1 MDYTLTNNGAVLMT
15 QVAAGRT
22 ILFTRVESGSG
33 YTASPAGLQ
42 SVIDK
47 KQDMFLDEVL
57 FENRQATI
65 KTVLSNMQL
74 EEGYQLRQVGV
85 YAKLEGDEADTLVI
99 IGQQYNGEK
108 IPPYGEGIIQIE
120 YDIAM
125 KVSGT
130 GNVTIEGVG
139 TGYVTKGQFQAH
151 LNDKSNPHQVTK
163 KQIGLEHVPNVRTDD
178 QTPTFE
184 EAEERENI
192 VSEEKLS
199 VIMGKIRKWFAD
211 LRESAFCSVANN
223 LVTMLPGSV
232 LDARQGKVLDERIS
246 GLYSD
251 MQDLRNDLSALD
263 TRVTNAITDG
273 DLSAPFEM
281 NFLITPYQNNY
292 TLGDGTVTLDVD
304 TATKL
309 QYTAYANYL
318 SETGGYNAKITR
330 AYSTAVKI
338 PDAKCILTFS
348 GACLVRS
355 GYNEH
360 IDNNLKVEVLNSSGA
375 KLAETSAINSTAN
388 TTVQLSLASLKGQT
402 VKLRV
407 SMISDGYPKR
417 PRGFTISKL
426 SISNK

>member
-1 MDYTLTNNGAVLMT
+1 MKYIYVLKKDQNGLIFLDFIKISPEYSEIQDLNNG
-15 QVAAGRT
+15 
-22 ILFTRVESGSG
+22 
-33 YTASPAGLQ
+33 
-42 SVIDK
+42 
-47 KQDMFLDEVL
+47 
-57 FENRQATI
+57 
-65 KTVLSNMQL
+65 
-74 EEGYQLRQVGV
+74 
-85 YAKLEGDEADTLVI
+85 
-99 IGQQYNGEK
+99 
-108 IPPYGEGIIQIE
+108 
-120 YDIAM
+120 
-125 KVSGT
+125 
-130 GNVTIEGVG
+130 
-139 TGYVTKGQFQAH
+139 
-151 LNDKSNPHQVTK
+151 LN
-163 KQIGLEHVPNVRTDD
+163 
-178 QTPTFE
+178 
-184 EAEERENI
+184 
-192 VSEEKLS
+192 
-199 VIMGKIRKWFAD
+199 
-211 LRESAFCSVANN
+211 
-223 LVTMLPGSV
+223 
-232 LDARQGKVLDERIS
+232 
-246 GLYSD
+246 
-251 MQDLRNDLSALD
+251 ALD